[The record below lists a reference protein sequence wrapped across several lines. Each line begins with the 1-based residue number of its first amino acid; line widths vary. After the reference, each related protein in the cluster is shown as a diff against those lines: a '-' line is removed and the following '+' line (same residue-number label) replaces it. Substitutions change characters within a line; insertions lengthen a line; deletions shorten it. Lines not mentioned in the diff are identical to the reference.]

1 MENKIKVQK
10 VKNVGRKVQTSLAH
24 ATEDGKR
31 MKQIEIA
38 KKLLERKMPIEDIQE
53 ITLLTKEE
61 IEKLIIND
69 K

>member
-1 MENKIKVQK
+1 MLKNKDY
-10 VKNVGRKVQTSLAH
+10 KNGEKK
-24 ATEDGKR
+24 GKQLGEKN
-31 MKQIEIA
+31 KQIEIA
-38 KKLLERKMPIEDIQE
+38 KKLLARKMPVEDIQE